1 MNLLPKTS
9 SEFASEKYW
18 NEFFQKRGKAAF
30 EWYGEYWQLCGTLYK
45 YLKKSDKLLVVGCGN
60 SSLSADLYDSG
71 YTSNVSI
78 DISKVVIQQMIEKYG
93 ETRPHMQ
100 FHQMD
105 ASKMEY
111 ADEEFSVVVD
121 KGTVDALTP
130 NKDADTVFKLSGVFG
145 EISRVLRVG
154 GRFICISLLQ
164 RHVLETLLECTTWT
178 WVVRIHR
185 CIEAE
190 KMDDPETT
198 GLVLPVF
205 IVVFTKL
212 KRLPG
217 LETVMELAF
226 DPDSKPVRVP
236 DLETVYEEVSS
247 IQKYAFLRY
256 HIAKRYSGDDVRLD
270 LCTPDSNVPRY
281 QLYVCDRPSC
291 RILTNALLSSVLRE
305 TEWLFGNT
313 EGRRQL
319 AESCSA
325 ERLVVV
331 HLSRGH
337 SYSGLEQVKTELS
350 QKVMELAPAS
360 HTTGKQ
366 VPFLST
372 RDNVGHREVRHSG
385 TSALSGDY
393 LVEDVSLDGDVVVR
407 RLIFLD
413 KPHVVQSEARLK
425 QGGWLNAVS
434 KQKQVE
440 KKKKVK
446 SKKKGRSGNKTFE
459 VDVNHLCCEY
469 YKYMVAGLAFVMPRA
484 TEHKATA
491 LLVGLGGG
499 TLSMFLTTKFPKL
512 VLSVVELDPAVVDVA
527 RKWYLPPN
535 CPIDI
540 TIDDGL
546 CALKNNSVIAGKVFD
561 VIFLDVD
568 SKDLSK
574 GLTCPPASFLE
585 EAALK
590 CLAAITAPTGKSS
603 FSVVNFVCRNEA
615 LKSDVYE
622 SLKLHFS
629 SVLVREIPDDVNE
642 VLYLK
647 HKKQALDGGELLGSL
662 KTLNNLIRDSENSND
677 ILDLFGELKIS

>member
-78 DISKVVIQQMIEKYG
+78 DISEVVIQQMIEKYG
-93 ETRPHMQ
+93 ETRPHIQ

-130 NKDADTVFKLSGVFG
+130 NKDAETVLKLSGVFA

-164 RHVLETLLECTTWT
+164 RHVLETLLEWFSADTTWT

-256 HIAKRYSGDDVRLD
+256 HIAKRTLQSKDDVRLD

-281 QLYVCDRPSC
+281 QLYVCDRPSVSAAPLKFA
-291 RILTNALLSSVLRE
+291 IFIVPQGRE
-305 TEWLFGNT
+305 TEWLFGNA

-337 SYSGLEQVKTELS
+337 SYSGLEQVKAELS

-385 TSALSGDY
+385 RSALSGDY

-425 QGGWLNAVS
+425 Q
-434 KQKQVE
+434 
-440 KKKKVK
+440 VK
-446 SKKKGRSGNKTFE
+446 SKKKGRGGSKTFE

-512 VLSVVELDPAVVDVA
+512 ALSVVELDPAVVDVA

-546 CALKNNSVIAGKVFD
+546 CALEKFAEKGKVFD
-561 VIFLDVD
+561 AIFLDVD

-585 EAALK
+585 EATLK
-590 CLAAITAPTGKSS
+590 CLAAITAPTGLA
-603 FSVVNFVCRNEA
+603 VVNFVCRNKA

-622 SLKLHFS
+622 RLKLHFS
-629 SVLVREIPDDVNE
+629 SVLVRKIPDDVNE

-647 HKKQALDGGELLGSL
+647 HEKQALDCEEVLGSL

-677 ILDLFGELKIS
+677 ISDLFGELKIS

>member
-78 DISKVVIQQMIEKYG
+78 DISEVVIQQMIEKYG
-93 ETRPHMQ
+93 ETRPHIQ

-121 KGTVDALTP
+121 KGTIDALTP
-130 NKDADTVFKLSGVFG
+130 NKDADTVLKLSGVFA

-164 RHVLETLLECTTWT
+164 RHVLETLLEWFSADTTWT

-217 LETVMELAF
+217 LETVCKSRCHSAVCVLGNSSFLNLTINYRKKTWHLRCHSCYVTAGAIDIVYYEGHISDFSFLSCKLCYVTMSVSPRTLASLVSQACKHVQRARERSF
-226 DPDSKPVRVP
+226 GKLVIARTCRHEQRHVRAQIPCLQSSCQCQPCRNFARSETGYVTFVP
-236 DLETVYEEVSS
+236 D
-247 IQKYAFLRY
+247 IG
-256 HIAKRYSGDDVRLD
+256 I
-270 LCTPDSNVPRY
+270 
-281 QLYVCDRPSC
+281 
-291 RILTNALLSSVLRE
+291 
-305 TEWLFGNT
+305 
-313 EGRRQL
+313 
-319 AESCSA
+319 
-325 ERLVVV
+325 
-331 HLSRGH
+331 
-337 SYSGLEQVKTELS
+337 
-350 QKVMELAPAS
+350 
-360 HTTGKQ
+360 
-366 VPFLST
+366 
-372 RDNVGHREVRHSG
+372 
-385 TSALSGDY
+385 
-393 LVEDVSLDGDVVVR
+393 R
-407 RLIFLD
+407 RLPNQYFAAVTHTFNKISHSSCLLP
-413 KPHVVQSEARLK
+413 KGLSIRTRVVMQQAPGSAYIHRSRLK
-425 QGGWLNAVS
+425 P
-434 KQKQVE
+434 
-440 KKKKVK
+440 
-446 SKKKGRSGNKTFE
+446 KKKGRGGSKTFE

-469 YKYMVAGLAFVMPRA
+469 YKYMVAGLTFVMPRA

-499 TLSMFLTTKFPKL
+499 TLSMFLTAKFPKL
-512 VLSVVELDPAVVDVA
+512 ALSVVELDPAVVDVA
-527 RKWYLPPN
+527 RKWYLPSN

-546 CALKNNSVIAGKVFD
+546 CALKKFAKKGNNSVIAGKVFD

-615 LKSDVYE
+615 LKSDVCE
-622 SLKLHFS
+622 RLKLHFS
-629 SVLVREIPDDVNE
+629 SVLVRKIPDNVNE

-647 HKKQALDGGELLGSL
+647 HEKQALDGEEVLGSL

-677 ILDLFGELKIS
+677 ISDLFGELKIS